1 MDYPPLIPAP
11 DDPKRWAEW
20 REELVRWRADARTQ
34 LNYRDD
40 HYRKPEFEWMQRCF
54 AFGKVM
60 LFDRQFYDPKKG
72 EFRVEEWLDQQ
83 DRDFGGFDA
92 LALWQAYPRIGV
104 DRRNQFDH
112 YREVPG
118 GIPGLKELV
127 SRIHARGIKVVLAY
141 NPWDVGTRREPKDDA
156 ASLAEIVDLAKF
168 DGVFLDTLPRG
179 AVGLREA
186 LDKVRPGVVMESE
199 LALPLDAVDD
209 HHASWAQW
217 FDDSQA
223 PGIMRNRWFEQRHQ
237 MHVIR
242 RWDVDH
248 ADELQMAWMNGSGIF
263 VWQNI
268 FGSWNGWNE
277 RDKTILRSML
287 PIQRRYW
294 QHFSRGVWTPLVET
308 SGEGLYASKRSH
320 GRMDLWTVV
329 NRENKAVEGYVGS
342 LSSDGSIRL
351 YDMVRGVELDH
362 AKVRIEPRGVGAVLA
377 IPATLVDDD
386 FRKFL
391 AGQAALAKSARYDPI
406 RVDTIPERVP
416 HKPSKEGIKPL
427 SAHVIEAG
435 DYKVVSKFRVRE
447 CGEYGHANFL
457 NPTYPSLHWHRLIE
471 RTVRLGKVAV
481 ESKMVTNREFYE
493 FVSQSGYSPRSKE
506 SFLVHWAGGK
516 PKSGDEDKPVV
527 YVSLDDARAYAKWA
541 GKRLPTEAEWQLA
554 QAPERGVWNWTE
566 SEHTDGRT
574 TFSILKGGSDWQA
587 QGSQWYFDGGRAS
600 PDWSAKFIHFWDGLD
615 RCETIGFR
623 CAVDLAE

>member
-1 MDYPPLIPAP
+1 
-11 DDPKRWAEW
+11 
-20 REELVRWRADARTQ
+20 
-34 LNYRDD
+34 
-40 HYRKPEFEWMQRCF
+40 MQRCF

-112 YREVPG
+112 YREVPR
-118 GIPGLKELV
+118 GIEGLQELV
-127 SRIHARGIKVVLAY
+127 ARIHARGVKVVMAY
-141 NPWDVGTRREPKDDA
+141 NPWDMGTRRESKEDA
-156 ASLAEIVDLAKF
+156 STLAELVALAKF

-186 LDKVRPGVVMESE
+186 LDKVRSGVVMESE

-217 FDDSQA
+217 FDDSRA
-223 PGIMRNRWFEQRHQ
+223 PGIIRNRWFEQRHQ

-248 ADELQMAWMNGSGIF
+248 TGELQMAWMNGSGIF

-294 QHFSRGVWTPLVET
+294 QHFSRGVWIPLVET
-308 SGEGLYASKRSH
+308 SSEGLYASKWSH

-329 NRENKAVEGYVGS
+329 NRENKTVEGFVGS

-351 YDMVRGVELDH
+351 YDLVRGVELDH
-362 AKVRIEPRGVGAVLA
+362 AKVRIEPRGVGAILA

-391 AGQAALAKSARYDPI
+391 RDQADATKVAKFDQVRI
-406 RVDTIPERVP
+406 DTIPVRVQIGSMAKGP
-416 HKPSKEGIKPL
+416 KPANAK
-427 SAHVIEAG
+427 VIEP
-435 DYKVVSKFRVRE
+435 DDHKVVSRFRVRE
-447 CGEYGHANFL
+447 CGEYGYANFL
-457 NPTYPSLHWHRLIE
+457 IPSYPSLHWHRLIE
-471 RTVRLGKVAV
+471 RQVRTGRVAV
-481 ESKMVTNREFYE
+481 ESVEVTNSEFKE
-493 FVSQSGYSPRSKE
+493 FLTKSGYSPRSKE
-506 SFLVHWAGGK
+506 SFLAHWVDGSPK
-516 PKSGDEDKPVV
+516 PGDENKPVI
-527 YVSLDDARAYAKWA
+527 YISLDDARAYAKWA
-541 GKRLPTEAEWQLA
+541 GKRLPTEDEWQLA
-554 QAPERGVWNWTE
+554 QVQGGGVWNWTE

-574 TFSILKGGSDWQA
+574 TFSILKGGCEWEA
-587 QGSQWYFDGGRAS
+587 KGSQWYFDGGKVGAG
-600 PDWSAKFIHFWDGLD
+600 WSAKFIHFWEGLD

-623 CAVDLAE
+623 CAMDVS